1 MPLQVKNR
9 KQLKVAVYCLLTAAT
24 FWFFNAM
31 GNRYVTDVYFP
42 VQYEV
47 AEGLVLD
54 ESTDD
59 IIVSVSGTGWNIINN
74 QIGFRLEPVEIRLD
88 EEGRYEIKTVRYI
101 TFIRSEL
108 DGLEMKQ
115 IITEQLG
122 CQVSKVDD

>member
-47 AEGLVLD
+47 TEGFVLD

-115 IITEQLG
+115 IITEQLD

>member
-42 VQYEV
+42 VYYELPNDL
-47 AEGLVLD
+47 ALQK
-54 ESTDD
+54 STDD
-59 IIVSVSGTGWNIINN
+59 IVVSVSGTGWNIINS
-74 QIGFRLEPVEIRLD
+74 QLGFRLEPVEVKLQ
-88 EEGRYEIKTVRYI
+88 EQGRYEIKTVGYT

-108 DGLEMKQ
+108 AGLEIKQ
-115 IITEQLG
+115 IITEQLD
-122 CQVSKVDD
+122 CQVNKAND

>member
-24 FWFFNAM
+24 FWFFNTM

-47 AEGLVLD
+47 TEGFVLD

-88 EEGRYEIKTVRYI
+88 EEGRYEIKTAGYI

-115 IITEQLG
+115 IITEQLD